1 MSHSHPSLV
10 CVCLCVFE
18 TIQEQCVCWELALYS
33 QVIGSHTATGA
44 AGLAQTPLVF
54 QEAILEAVL
63 EQRRGRGAGV
73 GRVRVPLIG
82 HVQEV
87 FRPQVI
93 VDNTV
98 ALSGHV
104 D

>member
-1 MSHSHPSLV
+1 M
-10 CVCLCVFE
+10 CVFE
-18 TIQEQCVCWELALYS
+18 TIQGQCVCWELELYS

-44 AGLAQTPLVF
+44 AGLAQTPLVL
-54 QEAILEAVL
+54 QETILEAIL
-63 EQRRGRGAGV
+63 EQRRGRGAGI
-73 GRVRVPLIG
+73 GRVGVPLIG

-87 FRPQVI
+87 FRFKVI